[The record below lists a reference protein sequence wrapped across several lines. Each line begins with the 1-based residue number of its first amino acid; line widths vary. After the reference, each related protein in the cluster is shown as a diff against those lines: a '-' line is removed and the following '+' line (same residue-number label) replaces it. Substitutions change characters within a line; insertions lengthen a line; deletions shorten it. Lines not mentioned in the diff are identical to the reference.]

1 MLVHAA
7 RLRFVIMDIPDDP
20 GIPILDTL
28 MIIVMILFVLE
39 MIINGIVD
47 YKTYPW
53 SPAQCGRG

>member
-1 MLVHAA
+1 
-7 RLRFVIMDIPDDP
+7 MDIPDDP